1 MGTVGCKP
9 QHFVGVNSKLNFSL
23 CLTFGQIT
31 RMTFQHGSCG
41 WPAGGGAAANPSCCD
56 HPPAQ
61 RDCKA
66 HSPPLSPKC
75 SAPAGGAGQPPEDGG
90 PVPARPA
97 LLCSALLCVGFRPAP
112 KDLAHLPHAHPGPGP
127 QPSPASENCLGKLTR

>member
-9 QHFVGVNSKLNFSL
+9 QHFVGVNSKLNSSL

-41 WPAGGGAAANPSCCD
+41 WPAGGVAANPSCFD

-66 HSPPLSPKC
+66 HSPPLSSK
-75 SAPAGGAGQPPEDGG
+75 SSGPAGGAGQPPEDGG
-90 PVPARPA
+90 LCQLAPLCFAWGSV
-97 LLCSALLCVGFRPAP
+97 LLP
-112 KDLAHLPHAHPGPGP
+112 K
-127 QPSPASENCLGKLTR
+127 T